1 MNREIDKIMALKKV
15 VNDNE
20 KESIDN
26 IVETFSNGFKKIL
39 LNTRKYLLSGDENF
53 ECDLSHEVQAMDE
66 LIAIA
71 DKTGSEEFIF
81 PELKSIEDAKVYLL
95 KFGKEVI
102 KGN

>member
-1 MNREIDKIMALKKV
+1 MNREIDKVMALKKV
-15 VNDNE
+15 VSDNE

-39 LNTRKYLLSGDENF
+39 LNTRNYLLSGDESI
-53 ECDLSHEVQAMDE
+53 ECDFPQTMQAMNE

-71 DKTGSEEFIF
+71 SKTGKEEFIF

-95 KFGKEVI
+95 KFGKEII